1 MTMTMTTMTTMTTRK
16 LTSIGTRAA
25 ALGILAAAL
34 LGGAGCSEYKYFDI
48 HVTFDPTM
56 YDISTTQEVRD
67 CRVTVS
73 GPASSVFTLPEGNCP
88 NRHAGTAGDT
98 SDPLDAGTFEFSS
111 FATSGTMVFKV
122 ETFAGVGLMPA
133 CKAGEGTASVPVVG
147 MSIIKGEVVI
157 KRTVTP
163 TPCQNVTPPM
173 DASFDL

>member
-1 MTMTMTTMTTMTTRK
+1 MTMTTRK
-16 LTSIGTRAA
+16 LTS
-25 ALGILAAAL
+25 LGILAAAL

-56 YDISTTQEVRD
+56 YDRSTAQEVRD

-88 NRHAGTAGDT
+88 NRHSEVDG

-111 FATSGTMVFKV
+111 FATSGTMTFKV
-122 ETFAGVGLMPA
+122 ETFAGLGLMPN
-133 CKAGEGTASVPVVG
+133 CKAGEGVAAVPVVG
-147 MSIIKGEVVI
+147 MSMIKGEVVI

-173 DASFDL
+173 DASVDL

>member
-1 MTMTMTTMTTMTTRK
+1 MIMTTRK
-16 LTSIGTRAA
+16 LTSM
-25 ALGILAAAL
+25 GILAAAL

-48 HVTFDPTM
+48 HVTFDPST

-88 NRHAGTAGDT
+88 NRHTTADG

-111 FATSGTMVFKV
+111 FATSGTMMFKV
-122 ETFAGVGLMPA
+122 ETFSGLGLKPE
-133 CKAGEGTASVPVVG
+133 CKSGEGTASVPVSG
-147 MSIIKGEVVI
+147 MSMIPGLVVI